1 MNLAKRLDE
10 LARKK
15 AEMEAGEESDDDL
28 PQADWPVRQGKV
40 SQPRGPAHPSHPSRA
55 TSRQMEQD
63 EGEEEEEEMEENGMD
78 DEREEDELH
87 LSSKQGIYL
96 FTSFFVSCMEDSWVH
111 QICVPIVWAGLET
124 CLWASD
130 VTENLQFALAQDIL
144 RLAWVSGRVLI
155 SIPAGTDKNLIW
167 TSKSLT

>member
-40 SQPRGPAHPSHPSRA
+40 SQPRGPAHPSRD

-87 LSSKQGIYL
+87 LSSKQGMFICSQASL
-96 FTSFFVSCMEDSWVH
+96 LAAWKTHGCTKSVS
-111 QICVPIVWAGLET
+111 
-124 CLWASD
+124 
-130 VTENLQFALAQDIL
+130 
-144 RLAWVSGRVLI
+144 RLSGQGWKLVFGRVV
-155 SIPAGTDKNLIW
+155 
-167 TSKSLT
+167 